1 MLNNNENQ
9 ENTNRFSKEIIKK
22 KLNEASNYEQIYSIA
37 LFDVL
42 GFSNFVEKNGADK
55 ILSLYNKLLELIYKQ
70 DSSSNNSNGFP
81 VGIIPSP
88 INKDCKSNI
97 MVANAGGYINVC
109 HFSDTF
115 IIYVNYLT
123 KRTPELLA
131 TPHIEEYPLLIGEP
145 NTEYCPIVY
154 EHHDIYLTFLQTCM
168 EFFCQSIVSG
178 IPLRGC
184 IATGP
189 AMMNKEKSIFFGTSL
204 VEAAHGEGARDSMGI
219 CFGKSFNNYH
229 PIYNDFFIPYYDN
242 IKTDSKSTFI
252 SPMMLDWAK
261 YWRNSDTFNQYDF
274 LDCINKMNTN
284 TEFAKYYDNAINF
297 FKFSES
303 HKNWYNEL
311 NRNGIESIL
320 DYYEKTRNWYDS
332 IIK

>member
-1 MLNNNENQ
+1 MPNINENQ

-37 LFDVL
+37 LFDIL
-42 GFSNFVEKNGADK
+42 GFSNFVEQNGTNK
-55 ILSLYNKLLELIYKQ
+55 ILSLYNKLLDLIYKQ
-70 DSSSNNSNGFP
+70 DSSYDNSNGFP

-88 INKDCKSNI
+88 ISKDCKSNI
-97 MVANAGGYINVC
+97 MIANAGGYINVC

-184 IATGP
+184 VATGP

-204 VEAAHGEGARDSMGI
+204 VEAARGEGARDSMGI

-242 IKTDSKSTFI
+242 IKTTSKSAFI

-261 YWRNSDTFNQYDF
+261 YWRNSDEFSKYDF
-274 LDCINKMNTN
+274 FDCINKMNTN
-284 TEFAKYYDNAINF
+284 TDFSKYYDNTINF
-297 FKFSES
+297 FNFSED

-311 NRNGIESIL
+311 NRDGVTSIL
-320 DYYEKTRNWYDS
+320 DYYEKTKNWYDS
-332 IIK
+332 TK